1 VKPASVL
8 ETSDAVFTA
17 LADPTRRQ
25 VLRLVADRGP
35 ASATSLE
42 RELPVSRQA
51 IVKHLVVL
59 RRAGLVV
66 GQRQGQEVRY
76 GLVPEPLGD
85 AAEWIA
91 ETGARWDARLARLRA
106 YLLANDG

>member
-1 VKPASVL
+1 VKTASVL
-8 ETSDAVFTA
+8 DASDVIFTA

-25 VLRLVADRGP
+25 VLRLVAERGP
-35 ASATSLE
+35 ASATTLE

-51 IVKHLVVL
+51 VVKHLVVL

-66 GQRQGQEVRY
+66 GQRSGQEVRY
-76 GLVPEPLGD
+76 GLVPEPLGE

-106 YLLANDG
+106 YLLASQA